1 MGKFSA
7 GWEVTMRR
15 RWRWV
20 GVVVLG
26 LMGAPDLRGS
36 VRAVL
41 ETKPESLSQL
51 EACLGPLGRDRT
63 NWAEAVGP
71 LRREAPSPDLR
82 RVRVSFA
89 IDIFHQDP
97 QEVEDPRL
105 AEYLL
110 SYPAGLTAARA
121 VLRERFG
128 EPKALRQDDRPVERY
143 GDFYLTPDASGE
155 GFQLAWY
162 ADEPDFAV
170 PPRSAAETAKL
181 TDDIVAIAD
190 AGWTRTAVEARFGK
204 LAQRGGRNAEGIERE
219 LWSLEFRPAG
229 AEKPQR
235 VHIAFRRSLAG
246 GDLIRRLG
254 IEEPRITAGDTHM
267 QSRGVIDMKH
277 RLSLE
282 TGYPLPARGGY
293 ALDIEVSREGLIETK
308 EEYPA
313 STVWRTDHP
322 QILWLTALAPMKAVE

>member
-1 MGKFSA
+1 
-7 GWEVTMRR
+7 MRKQ
-15 RWRWV
+15 WRWA
-20 GVVVLG
+20 GVVAVG

-36 VRAVL
+36 VRAIVGA
-41 ETKPESLSQL
+41 KPESLSKL
-51 EACLGPLGRDRT
+51 EGCIGSLGRDRT

-71 LRREAPSPDLR
+71 LRREAPSPVLR

-89 IDIFHQDP
+89 IDVFHQDP

-110 SYPAGLTAARA
+110 SYPAGLATARGE
-121 VLRERFG
+121 LRERFG
-128 EPKALRQDDRPVERY
+128 EPKALRQDGRPVERY
-143 GDFYLTPDASGE
+143 GDFYVLPDAAGD

-162 ADEPDFAV
+162 ADEPDFAI
-170 PPRSAAETAKL
+170 PERSAAETAKL
-181 TDDIVAIAD
+181 TDDLVAIAD
-190 AGWTRTAVEARFGK
+190 GGWTRGAIEARFGK
-204 LAQRGGRNAEGIERE
+204 LTPNTGSDEDRIERE
-219 LWSLEFRPAG
+219 LWSLEFRPTG
-229 AEKPQR
+229 AEKPER
-235 VHIAFRRSLAG
+235 VHISFRRALAG
-246 GDLIRRLG
+246 ADLIRRLG

-267 QSRGVIDMKH
+267 QSRGVIDLKH

-322 QILWLTALAPMKAVE
+322 QILWLTALAPVKSGE